1 MTALAIPTLS
11 SHQLSLALDLL
22 EFRDFAPTAS
32 LRQLGDFEVQGE
44 FTKAQ
49 SKALRILLKTLDDTD
64 AARALRE
71 SCDGDEESLVLLR
84 ERIVHEARAAYVR

>member
-1 MTALAIPTLS
+1 MTTPAIPVLS

-22 EFRDFAPTAS
+22 EIRDFAPNAS
-32 LRQLGDFEVQGE
+32 LRQLGEFEAQGE

-64 AARALRE
+64 AAHALRE
-71 SCDGDEESLVLLR
+71 SCDGDEDSLDVLR